1 MPELRKPDM
10 VAVLSR
16 TNLARHIGGFL
27 LPVFEAV
34 SNSIHSISEKY
45 PLKEVHS
52 RGRIQIDV
60 TDGSDIQ
67 KFSITV
73 TDNGTGLDKRNMDA
87 FLTPFTGNKLRKNGK
102 GFGRFI
108 AFKVF
113 ERVVYESML
122 KDNEVTYRFLFDVYD
137 DEEVQ
142 RLRGRRQFPFDEGCA
157 VTYSEV
163 RSEYVNRW
171 REIGEKSFLDNLTQ
185 NFLTY
190 LVNGYMPDTVVVYN
204 VSTTNL
210 RDHFLK
216 VFHYEE
222 SHEFAVH
229 LDGKDY
235 QFRLDVSRADR
246 NAPFERHALLF
257 FADSRILGKGR
268 AIEAKLGKA
277 FFERADGSEYVV
289 IAAVSGEY
297 LDENANNDRT
307 FLEASEKDI
316 SEIVDKACS
325 FIMETEKDQ
334 NDQIKTEQRN
344 NVVEVLQSHPLL
356 RFGLSGKTVEQY
368 VEKKP
373 NNWNTE
379 RFVSDLSIQR
389 LRAERR
395 WTSYLQETF
404 SDQVKFEER
413 KNELL
418 AQVTDTYRDALSE
431 YVVHRRAVIEIAD
444 RLRKLDDVDRMHPE
458 DAVHELIFPRNT
470 DSTTTKYYQ
479 HNLWL
484 LDERLSF
491 VSYVS
496 SDRTL
501 HGGRRSAGD
510 KVIDI
515 GFYDEVYVAGGEGT
529 SAVMVVEFKRPGRD
543 DYRSGKDGYDPVRQ
557 VQDTVLQIRQRGSF
571 VTQDGATI
579 EVADTTLISAFIIAD
594 LEPSLRAIGDYYDFQ
609 TSWDNKSLFN
619 YHKKNKL
626 YMEMFGYNKLLEDAK
641 KRNSPFFDVL
651 MKDFGN

>member
-1 MPELRKPDM
+1 MPELKKPDM
-10 VAVLSR
+10 VAVLAR

-27 LPVFEAV
+27 LPIFEAV

-45 PLKEVHS
+45 EANDIQRL
-52 RGRIQIDV
+52 GRILINVVDTVDID
-60 TDGSDIQ
+60 

-73 TDNGTGLDKRNMDA
+73 TDNGSGLDRKNFDA

-113 ERVVYESML
+113 ERVEYESLVKSDDKTLRFIFNVYE
-122 KDNEVTYRFLFDVYD
+122 
-137 DEEVQ
+137 DEEIKP
-142 RLRGRRQFPFDEGCA
+142 LKGRTEFPFDEGCS
-157 VTYSEV
+157 VRYSDI
-163 RSEYVNRW
+163 RDEYINRW
-171 REIGEKSFLDNLTQ
+171 KDLRDKSFLDNLTQ

-190 LVNGYMPDTVVVYN
+190 LVNGRMPETKVIYN
-204 VSTTNL
+204 GKETDL
-210 RDHFLK
+210 REHFTK
-216 VFHYEE
+216 VFHHEE
-222 SHEFAVH
+222 SHDFHVF
-229 LDGKDY
+229 LDGEERA
-235 QFRLDVSRADR
+235 FRLDVSRADR

-268 AIEAKLGKA
+268 AIEAKLGKP

-289 IAAVSGEY
+289 IASVSGEY
-297 LDENANNDRT
+297 LDQNANNDRT
-307 FLEASEKDI
+307 FLEAPEKDV

-325 FIMETEKDQ
+325 FIMETEKEQ
-334 NDQIKTEQRN
+334 NEQIKSEQRN
-344 NVVEVLQSHPLL
+344 NVTEILQSHPLL
-356 RFGLSGKTVEQY
+356 RFGLAGKTVEQY
-368 VEKKP
+368 VDRKP

-395 WTSYLQETF
+395 WTSYLKETF
-404 SDQVKFEER
+404 SDEVKFQER
-413 KNELL
+413 KDELL
-418 AQVTDTYRDALSE
+418 SQVTDTYRDALSE
-431 YVVHRRAVIEIAD
+431 YVVHRRAVIEVAD
-444 RLRKLDDVDRMHPE
+444 RLRKLDDTDRMHPE

-515 GFYDEVYVAGGEGT
+515 GFYDEVFVAGGEGT

-543 DYRSGKDGYDPVRQ
+543 DYRAGKDGYDPVKQ
-557 VQDTVLQIRQRGSF
+557 VQDTMFQIRQRGSF
-571 VTQDGATI
+571 ITKDGATI
-579 EVADTTLISAFIIAD
+579 EVAPTTLITAFIVAD
-594 LEPSLRAIGDYYDFQ
+594 IEPSLRTVSDYYDFQ

-619 YHKKNKL
+619 YHKKNKI
-626 YMEMFGYNKLLEDAK
+626 YTEIFGYNKLLEDAK
-641 KRNSPFFDVL
+641 KRNGPFFDVL
-651 MKDFGN
+651 MKDLGN

>member
-1 MPELRKPDM
+1 MPELKKPDM
-10 VAVLSR
+10 VAVLAR

-45 PLKEVHS
+45 AVD
-52 RGRIQIDV
+52 DV
-60 TDGSDIQ
+60 QRLGKIVINVVDGNDVD
-67 KFSITV
+67 KFSITI
-73 TDNGTGLDKRNMDA
+73 TDNGSGLDQKNFDA

-113 ERVVYESML
+113 ERVEYESL
-122 KDNEVTYRFLFDVYD
+122 LHSDEVTFRFLFDVYEE
-137 DEEVQ
+137 EEVR
-142 RLRGRRQFPFDEGCA
+142 RLRGRREFLFDEGCA
-157 VTYSEV
+157 VRYSEV
-163 RSEYVNRW
+163 RDEYINRW
-171 REIGEKSFLDNLTQ
+171 RELGEKSFLDNLTQ

-190 LVNGYMPDTVVVYN
+190 LVNGRMPETKVVYN
-204 VSTTNL
+204 GSETDL
-210 RDHFLK
+210 RAHFTQ

-222 SHEFAVH
+222 SHDFKLV
-229 LDGKDY
+229 LDGAEYD
-235 QFRLDVSRADR
+235 FRLDVSRADR

-268 AIEAKLGKA
+268 PIEAKLGRS

-289 IAAVSGEY
+289 IASVSGEY
-297 LDENANNDRT
+297 LDRNANNDRT

-334 NDQIKTEQRN
+334 NDQIKLEQRN
-344 NVVEVLQSHPLL
+344 NVAGILQSHPLL
-356 RFGLSGKTVEQY
+356 RFGLAGKTIEQY
-368 VEKKP
+368 VDKKP
-373 NNWNTE
+373 NNWNAE
-379 RFVSDLSIQR
+379 RFVSDLSVQR

-404 SDQVKFEER
+404 ADEVKFQDR
-413 KNELL
+413 KDELL
-418 AQVTDTYRDALSE
+418 SQVTDTYRDALSE
-431 YVVHRRAVIEIAD
+431 YVVHRRAVIEVAD
-444 RLRKLDDVDRMHPE
+444 RLRKLDATDRMHPE

-470 DSTTTKYYQ
+470 DSTTTKYYR

-515 GFYDEVYVAGGEGT
+515 GFYDEVFVAGGEGT

-543 DYRSGKDGYDPVRQ
+543 NYRAGKDGSDPVKQ
-557 VQDTVLQIRQRGSF
+557 VQDTVIQIRKRGSF
-571 VTQDGATI
+571 VTREGATI
-579 EVADTTLISAFIIAD
+579 EVSPTTLITAFIVAD
-594 LEPSLRAIGDYYDFQ
+594 IEPSLREIGDYYDFQ
-609 TSWDNKSLFN
+609 TSWDNKSLFH
-619 YHKKNKL
+619 YHKKNKI
-626 YMEMFGYNKLLEDAK
+626 YTEIFGYNKLLEDAK
-641 KRNSPFFDVL
+641 KRNGPFFDVL
-651 MKDFGN
+651 MNDFGN

>member
-1 MPELRKPDM
+1 MPELKKPDM
-10 VAVLSR
+10 VAVLAR

-45 PLKEVHS
+45 PAADVQRL
-52 RGRIQIDV
+52 GRIVIKV
-60 TDGSDIQ
+60 IDGSDID
-67 KFSITV
+67 KFSITIS
-73 TDNGTGLDKRNMDA
+73 DNGSGLDKKNFDA

-113 ERVVYESML
+113 ERVEYESL
-122 KDNEVTYRFLFDVYD
+122 LANEEVTFRFLFDVYQ

-142 RLRGRRQFPFDEGCA
+142 RLRGRREFPYEEGCS
-157 VTYSEV
+157 VRYSDV
-163 RSEYVNRW
+163 RAEYVSRW
-171 REIGEKSFLDNLTQ
+171 RELGQKSFLDNLTQ

-190 LVNGYMPDTVVVYN
+190 LVNGFMPETKVIYN
-204 VSTTNL
+204 GVETDL
-210 RDHFLK
+210 RSHFVT
-216 VFHYEE
+216 VFHHEE
-222 SHEFAVH
+222 SHNFDLT
-229 LDGKDY
+229 LDGHNY
-235 QFRLDVSRADR
+235 NFRLDVSRADR

-268 AIEAKLGKA
+268 PIEAKLGRAA
-277 FFERADGSEYVV
+277 FQRADGSEYVV
-289 IAAVSGEY
+289 IASVSGDY

-307 FLEASEKDI
+307 FLEATEKDI
-316 SEIVDKACS
+316 AEIVDKACS

-334 NDQIKTEQRN
+334 NDQIKIEQRD
-344 NVVEVLQSHPLL
+344 NVTEILQSHPLL
-356 RFGLSGKTVEQY
+356 RFGLAGKTVEQY
-368 VEKKP
+368 VDKKP
-373 NNWNTE
+373 NNWNAE
-379 RFVSDLSIQR
+379 RFVSDLSVQR
-389 LRAERR
+389 LRAEKR
-395 WTSYLQETF
+395 WTSYLKETF
-404 SDQVKFEER
+404 SDDVKFQER
-413 KNELL
+413 KDELL
-418 AQVTDTYRDALSE
+418 SQVTDTYRDALSE

-444 RLRKLDDVDRMHPE
+444 RLRKLDSTDRMHPE

-515 GFYDEVYVAGGEGT
+515 SFYDEVFVAGGEGT
-529 SAVMVVEFKRPGRD
+529 SAVMVAEFKRPGRD
-543 DYRSGKDGYDPVRQ
+543 DYRAGKDGSDPVKQ
-557 VQDTVLQIRQRGSF
+557 VQDTVFQIRQRGSF
-571 VTQDGATI
+571 VTKDGATI
-579 EVADTTLISAFIIAD
+579 EVAPSTLITAFIIAD
-594 LEPSLRAIGDYYDFQ
+594 IEPTLRQVGDYYDFQ
-609 TSWDNKSLFN
+609 TSWDNKSMFH
-619 YHKKNKL
+619 YHKKNKI
-626 YMEMFGYNKLLEDAK
+626 YTEIFGYNKLLEDAK
-641 KRNSPFFDVL
+641 KRNGPFFDVL
-651 MKDFGN
+651 MKDLGN

>member
-10 VAVLSR
+10 VAVLQR

-34 SNSIHSISEKY
+34 SNSIHSIAEKF
-45 PLKEVHS
+45 PAADIRTSGKIL
-52 RGRIQIDV
+52 IDV
-60 TDGSDIQ
+60 KDGSDIE
-67 KFSITV
+67 KFSIRV
-73 TDNGTGLDKRNMDA
+73 LDNGTGLDKRNMDA

-113 ERVVYESML
+113 ERIEYESKL
-122 KDNEVTYRFLFDVYD
+122 SVDEVSFRFLFDVYQ
-137 DEEVQ
+137 DEEVK
-142 RLRGRRQFPFDEGCA
+142 RIRGRREFPFEEGCS

-163 RSEYVNRW
+163 RDEYVNRW

-190 LVNGYMPDTVVVYN
+190 LVNGQMPDTVVTYN
-204 VSTTNL
+204 GSETNL
-210 RDHFLK
+210 RDHFVK
-216 VFHYEE
+216 VFHHEE
-222 SHEFAVH
+222 SHTFSVK
-229 LDGKDY
+229 LDGADHEF
-235 QFRLDVSRADR
+235 QLDVSRADR

-257 FADSRILGKGR
+257 FADSRILGRGR
-268 AIEAKLGKA
+268 PIEAKLGKP
-277 FFERADGSEYVV
+277 FFQRADGSEYVI
-289 IAAVSGEY
+289 IASVSGEY

-307 FLEASEKDI
+307 FLEATEKDI

-325 FIMETEKDQ
+325 FIMETERDQ
-334 NDQIKTEQRN
+334 NVQIKTEQRD
-344 NVVEVLQSHPLL
+344 NVAEVLQSHPLL
-356 RFGLSGKTVEQY
+356 RFGLAGKTIEQY

-395 WTSYLQETF
+395 WTSYLKETF
-404 SDQVKFEER
+404 ADEVKFQER
-413 KNELL
+413 KDELL

-431 YVVHRRAVIEIAD
+431 YVVHRRAVIEVAD
-444 RLRKLDDVDRMHPE
+444 RFRKLDDADRMHPE

-470 DSTTTKYYQ
+470 DSTTTQYYQ

-543 DYRSGKDGYDPVRQ
+543 DYKAGKDGLDPVKQ
-557 VQDTVLQIRQRGSF
+557 VQDTVFQIRERGSF

-579 EVADTTLISAFIIAD
+579 EVADTTLITAFIVSD
-594 LEPSLRAIGDYYDFQ
+594 LEPSLRALGDYYDFQ

-626 YMEMFGYNKLLEDAK
+626 YMEIFGYNKLLEDAK
-641 KRNSPFFDVL
+641 KRNGPFFDVL